1 MHLDNVA
8 TGEAY
13 QFGDSDLAAERLRR
27 LAEVFN
33 PSTREF
39 LLPLA
44 AGRPQI
50 VADLGCGPGYT
61 TRLLAEVFPS
71 ARVLGIDSSPNFVA
85 LARQTPSDRV
95 EYEVADV
102 TQTLPGGP
110 YDLVYCRYLLT
121 HLPRPTA
128 AIELWSNCL
137 QPGGVIAIEENQWIQ
152 TEEPAFA
159 KYLAIVEAM
168 LADSGQRLYVGA
180 ELDQVNCWP
189 LLQKQSSELVPIE
202 TNARDAARM
211 FELNLPS
218 WRGRPFIQRTYPAA
232 ELDDLHAQLERLAAD
247 DSDRR
252 SITFGRRRLVLA
264 HIVR

>member
-1 MHLDNVA
+1 MHLDKVDA
-8 TGEAY
+8 GEAY
-13 QFGDSDLAAERLRR
+13 QFGDSNLAAERLRR

-33 PSTREF
+33 PSTRDF

-44 AGRPQI
+44 AGRPQT

-85 LARQTPSDRV
+85 LARQTPADRV
-95 EYEVADV
+95 EYEIADV

-110 YDLVYCRYLLT
+110 YDLVDCRYLLT

-180 ELDQVNCWP
+180 ELDQINCWP

-218 WRGRPFIQRTYPAA
+218 WRGRPFIQRNYPPA
-232 ELDDLHAQLERLAAD
+232 ELDDLHAQLERLSAD
-247 DSDRR
+247 DSGKC

-264 HIVR
+264 QIAR